1 MEQATPVRPGSQA
14 ARAIRVCNV
23 SIIPLKILKSSVS
36 LSVSVC
42 KYVSVSWEDESGM
55 LTVVISVGGV
65 VAAFSFAYHLLFLR
79 EHVSAFSMVE
89 RFKR

>member
-1 MEQATPVRPGSQA
+1 M
-14 ARAIRVCNV
+14 
-23 SIIPLKILKSSVS
+23 
-36 LSVSVC
+36 SVC
-42 KYVSVSWEDESGM
+42 TYVSVSWEDESGM

-65 VAAFSFAYHLLFLR
+65 VAAFSFAYHLLFLH